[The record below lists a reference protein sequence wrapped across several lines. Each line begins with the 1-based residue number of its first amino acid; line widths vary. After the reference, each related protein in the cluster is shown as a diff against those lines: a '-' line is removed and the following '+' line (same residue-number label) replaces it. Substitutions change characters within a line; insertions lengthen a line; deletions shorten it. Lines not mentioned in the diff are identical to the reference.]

1 MAVNKTMIDKAM
13 LKVKSTS
20 SITAGNGTSIMIKT
34 SKTRTGIAPWAEGL
48 GSLAVSIPK
57 IFINN
62 RYESLN
68 YANKTPQKT
77 KKVLNLPINAKFAL
91 NIPI

>member
-1 MAVNKTMIDKAM
+1 MRESRKRVVSSKTVGKATKSLKDLILMAVNKTMIDKAM

-34 SKTRTGIAPWAEGL
+34 SKTRTGIAPWADGL

-57 IFINN
+57 IFIND
-62 RYESLN
+62 RY
-68 YANKTPQKT
+68 
-77 KKVLNLPINAKFAL
+77 
-91 NIPI
+91 

>member
-1 MAVNKTMIDKAM
+1 MRESRNRVVSSNTVGNATKSLKDLMLMAVNKTMIDKAM

-34 SKTRTGIAPWAEGL
+34 SKTRTGIAPWADGL

-57 IFINN
+57 IFIRD
-62 RYESLN
+62 RY
-68 YANKTPQKT
+68 
-77 KKVLNLPINAKFAL
+77 
-91 NIPI
+91 